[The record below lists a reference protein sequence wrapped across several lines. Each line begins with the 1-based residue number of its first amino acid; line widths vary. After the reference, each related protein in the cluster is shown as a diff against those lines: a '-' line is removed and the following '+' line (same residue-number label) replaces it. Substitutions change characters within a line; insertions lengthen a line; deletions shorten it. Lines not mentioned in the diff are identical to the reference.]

1 MSGLLC
7 SIPVSVCLE
16 SRILNFL
23 FCSNGS
29 GWWGYYFSPH
39 SISHFLCRC
48 QWTFFPTLPW
58 HFLYW
63 FPAKWGEKQTVC
75 VILSTFSLHSP
86 VCIGNYIQFVNGMF
100 YWVRC
105 KSLFFWQQ
113 TANFLLFFLILLLLT
128 TATSVPHSVLQFL
141 LCRAFFQLS
150 SLSFCCSLIFLSSL
164 SFSYNSSL
172 DVFTSFLSMFTAW
185 SNRFDLSSW
194 TWSLALIKS
203 LPPSVL
209 GIYSL
214 STFKQGPRP
223 PFIKM
228 IFEVCWS
235 TLSNSSLFQLMIP
248 APYQTVA
255 TAHVFK
261 ALTILPLFKTDFKA
275 TPTCLK

>member
-48 QWTFFPTLPW
+48 QWTFFPTLSW

-63 FPAKWGEKQTVC
+63 FPAKWGKKQTVC

-172 DVFTSFLSMFTAW
+172 DVFTSFLSMFTAEHGLWHLLSPCHPQSLVYTVCQHSSRDLGLHSLKW
-185 SNRFDLSSW
+185 SLKFVDQPYLTLPYSSW
-194 TWSLALIKS
+194 WFLLHTKLL
-203 LPPSVL
+203 
-209 GIYSL
+209 
-214 STFKQGPRP
+214 Q
-223 PFIKM
+223 
-228 IFEVCWS
+228 
-235 TLSNSSLFQLMIP
+235 QLM
-248 APYQTVA
+248 
-255 TAHVFK
+255 
-261 ALTILPLFKTDFKA
+261 
-275 TPTCLK
+275 CLKR